1 MTKLYKLRGGL
12 NWCPYRLIAKD
23 GDLIWIENLTT
34 NTRPLIKLR
43 DFQTKDIEC
52 DNKKLTLGE

>member
-1 MTKLYKLRGGL
+1 MNKLYKLRGGL

-23 GDLIWIENLTT
+23 GNLIWIENLETGT
-34 NTRPLIKLR
+34 KPLIKLI

-52 DNKKLTLGE
+52 NDKN